1 MRCGFRESA
10 RTRQHVYVIMEPM
23 KRTTIFLP
31 EELHENLRQE
41 AFRARVS
48 MAELIRSKLQTQP
61 RARSP
66 KADPLLELA
75 GLGSDGR
82 LTAAID
88 EELYGI

>member
-1 MRCGFRESA
+1 M
-10 RTRQHVYVIMEPM
+10 PM

-41 AFRARVS
+41 AFRARIS
-48 MAELIRSKLQTQP
+48 MAELIRSKLQAKP
-61 RARSP
+61 GARFRSP
-66 KADPLLELA
+66 KADPLLEVA